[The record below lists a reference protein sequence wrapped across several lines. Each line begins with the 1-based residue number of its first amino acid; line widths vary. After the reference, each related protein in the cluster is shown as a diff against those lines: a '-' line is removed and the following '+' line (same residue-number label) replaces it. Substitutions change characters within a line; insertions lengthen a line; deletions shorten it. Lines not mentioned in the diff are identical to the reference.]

1 MDFILQ
7 IIDFILHIDTHL
19 EEIIANYGTITYII
33 LFILI
38 FIETGLVITPF
49 LPGDSLLFAA
59 GAMAAIGSLNIWAI
73 IIFLIIAAFLGDTSN
88 FWIGHFFGE
97 KILSHP
103 KSPVKK
109 KHIDKTHTFF
119 TKYGNETI
127 IIARFVPIVRT
138 FAPFLAGIGNM
149 HYGKFITYNIV
160 GGVLWVLIATLAGY
174 FFGNIPIVKDN
185 FSLVIFAIIF
195 ISILPMVYEAL
206 KHKLSKSPDNPS

>member
-1 MDFILQ
+1 M
-7 IIDFILHIDTHL
+7 
-19 EEIIANYGTITYII
+19 
-33 LFILI
+33 
-38 FIETGLVITPF
+38 
-49 LPGDSLLFAA
+49 
-59 GAMAAIGSLNIWAI
+59 
-73 IIFLIIAAFLGDTSN
+73 
-88 FWIGHFFGE
+88 
-97 KILSHP
+97 
-103 KSPVKK
+103 
-109 KHIDKTHTFF
+109 
-119 TKYGNETI
+119 
-127 IIARFVPIVRT
+127 PIVRT